1 MILAAVAIAA
11 AVEVDAPREE
21 LLAAMTR
28 LQTAKTYRMKM
39 GEQLI
44 EYQNPEPRLR
54 ITEKTK
60 VSGFE
65 ATRETIV
72 VGKVMANRVI
82 SPELEA
88 HIAKLK
94 ATKRVSA
101 LISLG
106 TSIRSALQSMALG
119 PFGWLSALS
128 VARSAAS
135 AARDVSK
142 PEPLEHYFRWECM
155 ELPIAL
161 TPQKNSEPDPSL
173 RVTKVGTD
181 NTGLTEYRSTS
192 TFQGANGNPMTMNSR
207 AWIDANEFPRKTELS
222 FGGDDPPVVMEYY
235 DFDAAD
241 IKVELPKCDEIEK

>member
-11 AVEVDAPREE
+11 AVEVGAPRDE

-44 EYQNPEPRLR
+44 DYQNPEPRLR
-54 ITEKTK
+54 MLEKTK

-72 VGKVMANRVI
+72 VGKMMANRVI

-88 HIAKLK
+88 YIAKLK
-94 ATKRVSA
+94 ATKRMSE
-101 LISLG
+101 LIAVGS
-106 TSIRSALQSMALG
+106 SIRSAMQSIALG

-128 VARSAAS
+128 AARSAAS

-142 PEPLEHYFRWECM
+142 PEPLEHYSDGNVWNFR
-155 ELPIAL
+155 
-161 TPQKNSEPDPSL
+161 SPSRRKRTL
-173 RVTKVGTD
+173 
-181 NTGLTEYRSTS
+181 
-192 TFQGANGNPMTMNSR
+192 SR
-207 AWIDANEFPRKTELS
+207 IRRFE
-222 FGGDDPPVVMEYY
+222 
-235 DFDAAD
+235 
-241 IKVELPKCDEIEK
+241 

>member
-1 MILAAVAIAA
+1 MILTAVAIAA
-11 AVEVDAPREE
+11 AVEVGAPRDE
-21 LLAAMTR
+21 LLAAMNR
-28 LQTAKTYRMKM
+28 LQTARTYRMKM
-39 GEQLI
+39 GEEVI

-54 ITEKTK
+54 MHEKTK

-72 VGKVMANRVI
+72 VGKLMANRVI

-88 HIAKLK
+88 YIAKLK
-94 ATKRVSA
+94 ATRRMSE

-106 TSIRSALQSMALG
+106 TSIRSALQSIAVG
-119 PFGWLSALS
+119 PFGWLSAVS
-128 VARSAAS
+128 VARSAAR
-135 AARDVSK
+135 AARDIGK

-173 RVTKVGTD
+173 RVTKVGAD

-192 TFQGANGNPMTMNSR
+192 TFQGANGNAMTMNSR
-207 AWIDANEFPRKTELS
+207 AWIDANGFPRKTELS

-235 DFDAAD
+235 DFDATD
-241 IKVELPKCDEIEK
+241 IKIELPKCDAIEK

>member
-1 MILAAVAIAA
+1 MLAAVAIAVVIEA
-11 AVEVDAPREE
+11 DAPREE
-21 LLAAMTR
+21 LLAAMNR

-39 GEQLI
+39 GEELV

-54 ITEKTK
+54 MRDKTK
-60 VSGFE
+60 VSGFD
-65 ATRETIV
+65 ATKETIV
-72 VGKVMANRVI
+72 VGKLMASRVI

-94 ATKRVSA
+94 ATKRMSE

-106 TSIRSALQSMALG
+106 SSIRSALQSIAIG
-119 PFGWLSALS
+119 PYGWLSALS
-128 VARSAAS
+128 VARSAAR
-135 AARDVSK
+135 AARDIGK
-142 PEPLEHYFRWECM
+142 PNPLEHYFQWECM
-155 ELPIAL
+155 ELPMAI

-207 AWIDANEFPRKTELS
+207 SWIDANGFPRKTELS
-222 FGGDDPPVVMEYY
+222 FGGDETPPVVMEYY

-241 IKVELPKCDEIEK
+241 IKIELPKCDAIEK

>member
-1 MILAAVAIAA
+1 MILAAIAITA
-11 AVEVDAPREE
+11 AVEVNAPREE

-72 VGKVMANRVI
+72 VGKAMANRVI

-94 ATKRVSA
+94 ATRRMSE

-106 TSIRSALQSMALG
+106 TSIRSAMQSIALG
-119 PFGWLSALS
+119 PFGWLSAVS

-161 TPQKNSEPDPSL
+161 TPQKNAEPDPSL
-173 RVTKVGTD
+173 RVTKVSTNESGDREVATEPPGDTPGT
-181 NTGLTEYRSTS
+181 TVR
-192 TFQGANGNPMTMNSR
+192 GART
-207 AWIDANEFPRKTELS
+207 L
-222 FGGDDPPVVMEYY
+222 
-235 DFDAAD
+235 
-241 IKVELPKCDEIEK
+241 